1 MLAHSDQ
8 KMLAQDVKSDMDKIL
23 SKLKKSRGKSER
35 LNLSKEMRQL
45 RKELHDREKRAMK
58 ETLKSAEVVLVTL
71 TSASNVDGPLKHL
84 PEAHFDLAVID
95 ECSQALEIA
104 CWIGLIQ
111 VKKAVLAGDHLQ
123 LPPTIMSEVAAKK
136 GLAYTLMERVIQD
149 NPNVVRMLNTQ
160 YRYVS
165 IVHILLFLF
174 FFLKKC
180 ALSFP
185 I

>member
-1 MLAHSDQ
+1 MVLA
-8 KMLAQDVKSDMDKIL
+8 
-23 SKLKKSRGKSER
+23 
-35 LNLSKEMRQL
+35 
-45 RKELHDREKRAMK
+45 
-58 ETLKSAEVVLVTL
+58 TL
-71 TSASNVDGPLKHL
+71 TSSSNVDGALKNL

-165 IVHILLFLF
+165 IVYISCCFYF
-174 FFLKKC
+174 FF
-180 ALSFP
+180 
-185 I
+185 